1 MKFEHGDFSCDV
13 DIFQH
18 DNDIVVRFFDQSKEY
33 KTEEIINLVLV
44 DSGFG
49 YLMLKF
55 KGDDGLLSGFLDE
68 RVFATEEAV
77 YAAIEFIENLSPLSE
92 NAYIPFH
99 INRIKLTSF
108 VEYNGEY

>member
-1 MKFEHGDFSCDV
+1 MKFEYDDFSCTV
-13 DIFQH
+13 DIFQC
-18 DNDIVVRFFDQSKEY
+18 DNDIVVRFFDQSKEH
-33 KTEEIINLVLV
+33 KAEEIVNLVLV
-44 DSGFG
+44 DPGFG

-55 KGDDGLLSGFLDE
+55 KGDNALLSGFLDE
-68 RVFATEEAV
+68 RVFETEQAI